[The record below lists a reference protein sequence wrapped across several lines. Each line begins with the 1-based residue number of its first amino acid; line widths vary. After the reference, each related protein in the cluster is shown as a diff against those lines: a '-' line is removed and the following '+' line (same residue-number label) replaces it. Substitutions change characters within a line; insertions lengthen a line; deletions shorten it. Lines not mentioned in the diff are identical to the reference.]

1 MAADLQAEWAGVL
14 QRWGNS
20 TVETVETVTS
30 GVESQSNSNHY
41 RQSPDYNKYDS
52 HERQSNKY
60 ESHERQSTKYESHNR
75 QPDNYSKYESN
86 ERQSGPR
93 MSVKQQ
99 ESSSERQNSRDR
111 QERQTGVGTAGK
123 TGGRQ
128 RWSSVS
134 RGSVSPGK
142 ENCDSF
148 GYRYNM

>member
-30 GVESQSNSNHY
+30 GVESQSKSNHY

-60 ESHERQSTKYESHNR
+60 DSH
-75 QPDNYSKYESN
+75 

-93 MSVKQQ
+93 MSVRQQ